1 MLYLDS
7 LTKHGITAQHDIS
20 KMVINDLVVTKKLDT
35 LEQLLNR
42 SIISESK
49 PLACFLLS
57 KSNVDQRIS
66 QLAMD
71 MLSRLNANEVIFQF
85 KEGREVVTIHI
96 FIPDYPG
103 SDVGTRKSY

>member
-85 KEGREVVTIHI
+85 KEDREVVTIHI
-96 FIPDYPG
+96 FIPDNPG